1 VTRLTPVGA
10 VPGALEI
17 LGYPYPALK
26 GGAITYRR
34 AIATEFSRTSPVF
47 PCMCCAARWL
57 AARVLMSRFSAC
69 DNRTTS
75 LASFAIML
83 AYVFWTNITPLSELA
98 HGLVLPESTYFRQMA
113 AQNRTATQEV
123 VVSKYFMVLLVLLFS
138 ALAAAAQGS
147 QSHLPAAPT
156 GSQTIPADAMQQV
169 NPVRPTPESI
179 AQGKKYY
186 GYDCAMC
193 HGENGDGKGDVAV
206 DEKLKLK
213 DYRDP
218 TALQNMSDGELFY
231 VIKNGKGQ
239 MPPEGG
245 RVKDAELWNLV
256 NYIRSLS
263 HK

>member
-1 VTRLTPVGA
+1 
-10 VPGALEI
+10 
-17 LGYPYPALK
+17 
-26 GGAITYRR
+26 
-34 AIATEFSRTSPVF
+34 
-47 PCMCCAARWL
+47 
-57 AARVLMSRFSAC
+57 
-69 DNRTTS
+69 
-75 LASFAIML
+75 
-83 AYVFWTNITPLSELA
+83 
-98 HGLVLPESTYFRQMA
+98 
-113 AQNRTATQEV
+113 V
-123 VVSKYFMVLLVLLFS
+123 VVSKHFLILLVLLFG
-138 ALAAAAQGS
+138 ALAAAGQAK
-147 QSHLPAAPT
+147 PD
-156 GSQTIPADAMQQV
+156 SQTIPADAMHQS
-169 NPVRPTPESI
+169 NPVKATPESI

-218 TALQNMSDGELFY
+218 ASLQNMTDAELFS